1 MALTLR
7 MKSLG
12 TILLLFTLSATAGA
26 LAGAVT
32 SVIVTPRVA
41 APVIRTTP
49 TSTSPIVPTST
60 AVTPTE
66 PSLVSVSPRLAES
79 LVPST
84 FLTRRASPVGALYRR
99 TKGVTL
105 EERTLTDDRMLG
117 HAVALTSDGWF
128 VTVASALGSLSMSEL
143 VIWHDGASHLV
154 TRGFI
159 DRINGTAYLKI
170 DDRDL
175 STPAFGD
182 VDRLVVGSETWTER
196 RPGSFA
202 PTLITSLTEGM
213 GSEVLSSDVS
223 ARRLG
228 LSGITQ
234 TGDIGSPIWDTRGSL
249 LGIIE
254 SAPGKPLVAIPAAS
268 ISASFSSLLLQGV
281 VRHATFGVRG
291 TDLTTWKIDG
301 DRGALPK
308 RGVLLRDDRKT
319 GKLAVT
325 AGSSASKAGL
335 KSGDVILAV
344 EHDMLDGSRDLGELI
359 SEYRPGTQVTLRV
372 LRDASEVL
380 IPVAFGSAT
389 TSEALK

>member
-1 MALTLR
+1 

-41 APVIRTTP
+41 APVVRTAP
-49 TSTSPIVPTST
+49 TSTLPIVPTST
-60 AVTPTE
+60 SVTPTE

-105 EERTLTDDRMLG
+105 EERTLTDERMLG

-128 VTVASALGSLSMSEL
+128 VTVASALGSLSMQEV
-143 VIWHDGASHLV
+143 VIWHDGASHPV
-154 TRGFI
+154 VRGFI
-159 DRINGTAYLKI
+159 DRINGTVYLKI

-196 RPGSFA
+196 RTGSFA

-213 GSEVLSSDVS
+213 GSEILSSDIS

-228 LSGITQ
+228 LSGVTQ
-234 TGDIGSPIWDTRGSL
+234 AGDIGSPIWDTRGSL

-254 SAPGKPLVAIPAAS
+254 STPGKPLVAIPAAS

-281 VRHATFGVRG
+281 VRHAAFGVRG

-319 GKLAVT
+319 GKLAVS
-325 AGSSASKAGL
+325 AGSSAAKAGL